1 MGYNNPEIDAL
12 LEGARQETDYMK
24 RINTYRDVQKKVM
37 KEAPLIAQHVNS
49 FNYLFQP
56 WVKSIEV
63 NYLGAAYI
71 PFRKIWINYREVENR
86 RKKS

>member
-1 MGYNNPEIDAL
+1 
-12 LEGARQETDYMK
+12 MK
-24 RINTYRDVQKKVM
+24 RINTYREVQKKVM
-37 KEAPLIAQHVNS
+37 KDAPLIPQHVNS

-56 WVKSIEV
+56 WVKNIEV

-71 PFRKIWINYREVENR
+71 PFRNVWINYLDVENK